1 VVNLAAIGDL
11 HVTKK
16 SAGVFQPIFAQVSDR
31 ADVLLLAGDLTDYG
45 LPEEAHILA
54 NELAR
59 TVKIPIVAVLGN
71 HDYESGKQDEVT
83 AILTQ
88 AGVTVLDGD
97 TQEIRDVGFVGV
109 KGFCGG
115 FGRRTLE
122 PWGEPMIKQ
131 FVQEA
136 VNEAMKLESGLA
148 RLRTRHRVAL
158 LHYSPSESTV
168 AGEPLEIFPFL
179 GSSRL
184 EEPINRY
191 AVSAV
196 FHGHAHRGAPEGRT
210 REGIPVYNVAAPLL
224 RRTYPEAPPFR
235 IVVLGADDER
245 KA

>member
-1 VVNLAAIGDL
+1 VTNLAAIGDL
-11 HVTKK
+11 HITKK
-16 SAGVFQPIFAQVSDR
+16 SAGIWQPIFAQANQR

-45 LPEEAHILA
+45 LPEEAHVLA

-59 TVKIPIVAVLGN
+59 TVKIPIIAVLGN
-71 HDYESGKQDEVT
+71 HDFESGKQEEVA
-83 AILTQ
+83 AILSNS
-88 AGVTVLDGD
+88 GVIVLDGD
-97 TQEIRDVGFVGV
+97 SHEVNDVGFVGV

-122 PWGEPMIKQ
+122 PWGESMVKA

-136 VNEAMKLESGLA
+136 VSETMKLESGLA

-158 LHYSPSESTV
+158 LHYAPVEGTV

-184 EEPINRY
+184 EDPLNRY
-191 AVSAV
+191 AVAAV

-224 RRTYPEAPPFR
+224 RRTYPEDPPFR
-235 IVVLGADDER
+235 VVTLDGER
-245 KA
+245 QP